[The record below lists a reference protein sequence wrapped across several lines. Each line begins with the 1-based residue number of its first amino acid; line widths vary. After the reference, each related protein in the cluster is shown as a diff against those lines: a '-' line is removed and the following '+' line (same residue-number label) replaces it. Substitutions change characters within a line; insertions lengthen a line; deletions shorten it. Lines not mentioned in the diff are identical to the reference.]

1 MQEILSLGQER
12 NPANC
17 TINGDGSVK
26 RYEGM
31 YDAPPYIVI

>member
-26 RYEGM
+26 RYE
-31 YDAPPYIVI
+31 DTEQK